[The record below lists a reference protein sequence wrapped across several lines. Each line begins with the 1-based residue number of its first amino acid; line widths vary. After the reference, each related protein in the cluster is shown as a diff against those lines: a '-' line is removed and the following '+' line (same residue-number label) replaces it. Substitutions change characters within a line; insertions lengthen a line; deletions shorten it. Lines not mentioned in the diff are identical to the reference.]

1 MVMADTYDV
10 LVVGSGNAGLS
21 AALAAAETGARVAV
35 LERADQRERG
45 GNSAFTAGAMRTVH
59 NGPEDLGELLE
70 LSSAEIEHTDFGTY
84 TRQQFFDDMARVTES
99 RCDPELTAILVDQSF
114 DSLRW
119 LRSKGVRFVPSFR
132 RQAFTIEGT
141 TRFWGGLALEV
152 SGGGLGLVDALL
164 RACASAEVDVLY
176 GHRAVE
182 LMTHDDAVNGLRV
195 RVAGSMHEF
204 WARSVVLACGGFE
217 SDARWRAEHL
227 GPAWDLARVRGTRH
241 NTGDGLKMALRIGAS
256 PKGHWSGCHAVAWD
270 LNAPEFGDLEVRDG
284 FQKHSYPLGI
294 VVNARGERFL
304 DEGADFRNFTY
315 AKYGAEILR
324 QPGQFAW
331 QIFDAKVHHL
341 LREEYR
347 IRQATKVSAD
357 SLESF
362 VAKLDGVD
370 ADRCLATILA
380 FNGAVDQRVPFDP
393 SVKDGRT
400 THGLAVPKSNW
411 ANTIDTPPFEAFAVT
426 CGITFTFGGL
436 EITERAEVV
445 RDDGSVIPGLFACG
459 EIVGGLFYFN
469 YPGGTGLTSGTVFG
483 RLAGQH
489 AGLSAAPARSQ
500 HGLR

>member
-1 MVMADTYDV
+1 MADSYDV

-21 AALAAAETGARVAV
+21 AALAAAEAGARVAV
-35 LERADQRERG
+35 FERADEQGRG

-59 NGPEDLGELLE
+59 NGLEDLRELLE
-70 LSSAEIEHTDFGTY
+70 LSRDEIEHTDFGTN
-84 TRQQFFDDMARVTES
+84 TRQQFFDDMARITEW
-99 RCDPELTAILVDQSF
+99 RCDPDLTAILVDESL
-114 DSLRW
+114 DALRW

-132 RQAFTIEGT
+132 RQAFTVEGT

-152 SGGGLGLVDALL
+152 SGGGIGLVDALL
-164 RACASAEVDVLY
+164 RACVQAQIDVLFS
-176 GHRAVE
+176 HRAME
-182 LMTHDDAVNGLRV
+182 LITDGTAVRGLRV
-195 RVAGSMHEF
+195 RVAGSTRDF
-204 WARSVVLACGGFE
+204 SAQSVVLACGGFE
-217 SDARWRAEHL
+217 ADARWRAEHL

-294 VVNARGERFL
+294 VVNARGERFI

-324 QPGQFAW
+324 QPGLLAW
-331 QIFDAKVHHL
+331 QIFDAKVSDL

-347 IRQATKVSAD
+347 IRQVTKVSAD
-357 SLESF
+357 SLESL
-362 VAKLDGVD
+362 VTKLDGVD
-370 ADRCLATILA
+370 ASRCLATILS
-380 FNGAVDQRVPFDP
+380 FNRAVDESVPFDP
-393 SVKDGRT
+393 SIKDGRGT
-400 THGLAVPKSNW
+400 RGLSVPKTNW
-411 ANTIDTPPFEAFAVT
+411 ANPIDRPPFEAFAVT

-445 RDDGSVIPGLFACG
+445 RDDGSIIAGLFACG

-483 RLAGQH
+483 RIAGS
-489 AGLSAAPARSQ
+489 SAAMSAVPTRAAQ
-500 HGLR
+500 GT